1 MRIRLLDR
9 YVGKHFAF
17 SWIVWL
23 VFMVGLMII
32 FDFFANMD
40 DFAEAAAKLPQF
52 SIPKIVV
59 EYYLVNSVFVF
70 LQIAPF
76 ITVTAAMF
84 TVAKM
89 VKYNEVVPMIVTGTS
104 VYRILV
110 PIFLGAGIAT
120 VLMVGIRE
128 LTLPSLRP
136 LKERL
141 RQIAFE
147 GEAERVKQNLF
158 FLDASGRLV
167 SIDKY
172 YALSRRV
179 KGLSI
184 FSLGKLSGDWER
196 ITAAEA
202 VWVEPK
208 GKEGGEGYWRLVK
221 GRRMGPGR
229 AGQIVITPIDRITKA
244 ELDPDFLAK
253 EIKKTR
259 EFFDFSYS
267 ELAELARLRP
277 DFKNYQVLLHY
288 HVTFPLANI
297 LLLLLT
303 LPFGFNFERRS
314 TLEGVILA
322 VTICG
327 LYMVLDI
334 AMRNLGGTKVLD
346 PVVAAWIVPVVFGS
360 AGVVLFGSIRT

>member
-1 MRIRLLDR
+1 MKVRLLDR
-9 YVGKHFAF
+9 YVGKHFVF
-17 SWIVWL
+17 SWVVWL

-32 FDFFANMD
+32 FDLFAHMD
-40 DFAEAAAKLPQF
+40 DFAEAAEKLPGI
-52 SIPKIVV
+52 SIPKVVV
-59 EYYLVNSVFVF
+59 EYYLANSVFVF

-84 TVAKM
+84 TVTKM
-89 VKYNEVVPMIVTGTS
+89 VKYNEIVPMIVTGTS
-104 VYRILV
+104 VYRIMV
-110 PIFLGAGIAT
+110 PVFLGAGLAT

-128 LTLPSLRP
+128 LALPSLRP

-141 RQIAFE
+141 HQVAFE

-158 FLDASGRLV
+158 FLDPAGKLV

-172 YALSRRV
+172 YALSRRA

-184 FSLGKLSGDWER
+184 FTLGRLSGDWER
-196 ITAAEA
+196 IVAAGA
-202 VWVEPK
+202 KWV
-208 GKEGGEGYWRLVK
+208 KEGRRRGHWKLEK
-221 GRRMGPGR
+221 GRRMGPGP
-229 AGQIVITPIDRITKA
+229 AGEIEVTRIDTLPGSA
-244 ELDPDFLAK
+244 LDPDFLAK
-253 EIKKTR
+253 EIKRTR

-277 DFKNYQVLLHY
+277 DFKNYQVLLNY
-288 HVTFPLANI
+288 HITFPLANI

-303 LPFGFNFERRS
+303 LPFGFNFERKS

-322 VTICG
+322 IAICG

-334 AMRNLGGTKVLD
+334 AMRNLGGTKVLN
-346 PVVAAWIVPVVFGS
+346 PVVSAWIVPIVFGS

>member
-1 MRIRLLDR
+1 MRVRLLDR
-9 YVGKHFAF
+9 YVGKQFVF
-17 SWIVWL
+17 SWVVWL

-40 DFAEAAAKLPQF
+40 DFAEAAEKLPQF
-52 SIPKIVV
+52 SIPRVV
-59 EYYLVNSVFVF
+59 LEYYLVNSVFVF

-84 TVAKM
+84 TVARM
-89 VKYNEVVPMIVTGTS
+89 VKYNEVVPMVVTGTS
-104 VYRILV
+104 IYRILV
-110 PIFLGAGIAT
+110 PIFLGAAAAT

-141 RQIAFE
+141 HQIAFE

-158 FLDASGRLV
+158 YLDPSGKLV

-172 YALSRRV
+172 YSISRKA
-179 KGLSI
+179 KGVSL

-196 ITAAEA
+196 IMAAEA
-202 VWVEPK
+202 VWVGRRKPGAK
-208 GKEGGEGYWRLVK
+208 GFWRLVG
-221 GRRMGPGR
+221 GRRMGPGP
-229 AGQIVITPIDRITKA
+229 AGEIRISPIDRLSKK

-314 TLEGVILA
+314 TLEGVIQA
-322 VTICG
+322 IMICG

-334 AMRNLGGTKVLD
+334 AMRNLGGTKVLN
-346 PVVAAWIVPVVFGS
+346 PVVSAWIVPIVFGS